1 LDQKEQE
8 ALEMELGGPE
18 LDEKY
23 YFSFHTEDSF
33 DAIDDG
39 PQLAPKRPECVPML
53 DLNDLPAYET
63 SSEEG
68 DED

>member
-1 LDQKEQE
+1 MDQKEHE
-8 ALEMELGGPE
+8 AQEMEMGGPE

-23 YFSFHTEDSF
+23 HFSFHTDDSF

-39 PQLAPKRPECVPML
+39 PMLAPKRPEYVPPL